1 MVQPIAFAANAA
13 RVLAQLFTQPR
24 AAPAILKRVKSSR
37 FFSLFALLFL
47 TTFGAFARAAAPA
60 DASTRADAS
69 AEIAALFPPP
79 PRLEGALQVTYS
91 GVTTRG
97 TLKFEAPDNLRID
110 IARDEAARI
119 EAQTV
124 VARGEDAKTFSTATE
139 RVREIGF
146 NAARQPW
153 RGTFLSAGGP
163 ANLFL
168 FGWSPNAAREYSLT
182 FSAATSKSKKS
193 ASTSTLPAGARLL
206 TMTAKPEIGR
216 RLQTDFTRSGGDN
229 LLGLYAAYQRDAYDR
244 PARIALAID
253 ANGTPLFRE
262 NYDADDRLLTRTEFK
277 VDAKTRLP
285 LSAVTRDAKGRL
297 IESWKYDLKTPD
309 AAFDAATFELPES
322 ARVQVIEDASTR
334 AISAFNKAAKTDA
347 DAQYNLGV
355 ALWERAE
362 DVPGALSA
370 WGAAASTKPR
380 ATAPHFAIFAGAL
393 STRNFALAAQALE
406 KLATLRGADDAAVAG
421 RRINL
426 LIAQRDF
433 DGAAK
438 ALDAAQQSAP
448 QDLRLSQSRADIARG
463 LGEYSRAETLLKS
476 IVNSPNPQAETQVDA
491 ARSLANV
498 LAFDRET
505 KDDDALK
512 TDAKS
517 TVWLRLARAHF
528 SLLRNANATVDAKS
542 LESEPLALA
551 SLASGFERAG
561 RADDAVALWQ
571 KLADSA
577 FYVAG
582 AGGANALNVTARQ
595 HLMALYAARGQ
606 ASLSIGIARDLMDD
620 FAEENLR
627 RRVPDALLTAWG
639 KAGKTVELGAAL
651 KQRAAGSA
659 ASENDLRLWLAYQ
672 EDNAGSKDVMATIR
686 IGGQRFPK
694 SAWWPSRLA
703 AALSDQAASLSV
715 SKFDAASKLFDDALA
730 ASTRATKL
738 DPAQPYYASQ
748 SALIQTQKTLAT
760 RKAPVIA
767 PSAAGE
773 ARDAA
778 AKLHDALTTAFP
790 NDSAVALTVATAKNA
805 LTARGDAD
813 ANIAVFSALQNSPA
827 TDDGIGSDRHATVFF
842 ARQAAAMMMR
852 QQGDIAGAVAQYT
865 QLLQAPR
872 NAEEQSNIALSYA
885 QALLKDADG
894 DAVKTRDASA
904 AIAQLLARL
913 AGEAWPLEDAQ
924 NAQQILMASLVTR
937 GLNVSKID
945 SSPILQVAATLSAAS
960 DSSSTLA
967 SAQLSFALL
976 DTARALNAVAEPPA
990 AAERLLRAA
999 EKSATDAEAALQKIA
1014 DGKNDGNPT
1023 SRVLAARA
1031 LVLLGERAGAR
1042 GDWKTAITRLAA
1054 ASHLQ
1059 PGSVELRV
1067 TLARAYSGDGRNVE
1081 ARRVRDDVLRAFDP
1095 APRILQRAAVISTF
1109 CGDFDNGLSLAQNA
1123 LDSGQA
1129 APATTVNQQA
1139 QSQLALADAQFNSG
1153 GDGAGRAAQ
1162 TWKFLSSEE
1171 WPYLV
1176 RVAALLAA
1184 QSHLQS
1190 AGRGTEADEMQK
1202 QLAVLQP
1209 TNGDFA
1215 AASDLVS
1222 GAR

>member
-1 MVQPIAFAANAA
+1 M
-13 RVLAQLFTQPR
+13 RVLAHLFTQPR

-47 TTFGAFARAAAPA
+47 TTFSHFARAAAPAA

-79 PRLEGALQVTYS
+79 SRLEGTLQVTYS

-110 IARDEAARI
+110 ITPDEAARL
-119 EAQTV
+119 EAQSV
-124 VARGEDAKTFSTATE
+124 VARGEDAKTFYDATG
-139 RVREIGF
+139 RVREIAF

-153 RGTFLSAGGP
+153 RSTFLSDGGP

-168 FGWSPNAAREYSLT
+168 FGWPQNATREYSLS
-182 FSAATSKSKKS
+182 FSTATSKSKKPASDS
-193 ASTSTLPAGARLL
+193 ATVPILPAGTRLL
-206 TMTAKPEIGR
+206 TLTAKPEVGR
-216 RLQTDFTRSGGDN
+216 FLQTDFTRTGGDN

-244 PARIALAID
+244 PARIALALD
-253 ANGTPLFRE
+253 AKGAPLFRE
-262 NYDADDRLLTRTEFK
+262 DYDADDRLLTRTEFK

-285 LSAVTRDAKGRL
+285 LSAVTRDAKNRL
-297 IESWKYDLKTPD
+297 IESWGYDLKPRD
-309 AAFDAATFELPES
+309 AAFDAATFSLPES
-322 ARVQVIEDASTR
+322 ARVQIIEDASTR
-334 AISAFNKAAKTDA
+334 AISAFAKAAPDDA
-347 DAQYNLGV
+347 DAQYNRGV

-370 WGAAASTKPR
+370 WGAAATAKPR
-380 ATAPHFAIFAGAL
+380 AVAPHFAIFAGAL
-393 STRNFALAAQALE
+393 ATRNFALASQALE
-406 KLATLRGADDAAVAG
+406 KLATLRGANDPVVVE

-426 LIAQRDF
+426 MIAQRDF
-433 DGAAK
+433 DAAAK
-438 ALDAAQQSAP
+438 TLDAAMKDAP
-448 QDLRLSQSRADIARG
+448 QDLRLTLSRADIARG
-463 LGEYSRAETLLKS
+463 LGEYSRAAELLKS
-476 IVNSPNPQAETQVDA
+476 VVNSPNPQAETQVDA
-491 ARSLANV
+491 AQSLADV
-498 LAFDRET
+498 LAFDNEI
-505 KDDDALK
+505 KDDAPPK

-528 SLLRNANATVDAKS
+528 ALLRNAGATVDAKT

-551 SLASGFERAG
+551 SMATGFERAG
-561 RADDAVALWQ
+561 RADDAVALWE

-577 FYVAG
+577 LYVAG
-582 AGGANALNVTARQ
+582 AGGANALNVTARH

-606 ASLSIGIARDLMDD
+606 APLSIGLARDLIDD

-627 RRVPDALLTAWG
+627 RRVPEALLTAWG

-672 EDNAGSKDVMATIR
+672 ENNAGSDAVLATIR
-686 IGGQRFPK
+686 IGSKRFPK

-703 AALSDQAASLSV
+703 EALSDQAAALSI
-715 SKFDAASKLFDDALA
+715 SKFDAANQLYDDALK
-730 ASTRATKL
+730 ASTRAAKL
-738 DPAQPYYASQ
+738 DPAQPYYAAQ

-773 ARDAA
+773 ARAA
-778 AKLHDALTTAFP
+778 ANQLYDALLKNFP
-790 NDSAVALTVATAKNA
+790 DDAAVALTIATAKNA

-813 ANIAVFSALQNSPA
+813 ANAAVFAALQNSPA
-827 TDDGIGSDRHATVFF
+827 TDDGNGSDRHATVFF
-842 ARQAAAMMMR
+842 ARQTAAMMMR
-852 QQGDIAGAVAQYT
+852 QQGDLAGAVAQYT

-872 NAEEQSNIALSYA
+872 SAEEQSNIALSYA

-894 DAVKTRDASA
+894 DAAKTRDASA

-913 AGEAWPLEDAQ
+913 AGEAWSLEDQQ
-924 NAQQILMASLVTR
+924 NAQQALMAGLVAR

-945 SSPILQVAATLSAAS
+945 SSPILQIAGNLRLATDAPSA
-960 DSSSTLA
+960 LA

-990 AAERLLRAA
+990 AAERLLRAT
-999 EKSATDAEAALQKIA
+999 EKSATDAETALGKIA
-1014 DGKNDGNPT
+1014 DAKDDGSPT
-1023 SRVLAARA
+1023 ARVLAARA

-1042 GDWKTAITRLAA
+1042 ADWKTAIARLAA

-1059 PGSVELRV
+1059 LDSVELRV

-1081 ARRVRDDVLRAFDP
+1081 ARRVRDDLLRAFDP
-1095 APRILQRAAVISTF
+1095 APRVVQRAAVISTF
-1109 CGDFDNGLSLAQNA
+1109 AGDFDNALSLAQNA
-1123 LDSGQA
+1123 IDSGQA

-1139 QSQLALADAQFNSG
+1139 QTQLALAGAQFNSG

-1162 TWKFLSSEE
+1162 TWKFLASDE

-1176 RVAALLAA
+1176 RVAALLDA
-1184 QSHLQS
+1184 QWHLQS
-1190 AGRGTEADEMQK
+1190 AGRSAEADEMQK

-1222 GAR
+1222 GAH